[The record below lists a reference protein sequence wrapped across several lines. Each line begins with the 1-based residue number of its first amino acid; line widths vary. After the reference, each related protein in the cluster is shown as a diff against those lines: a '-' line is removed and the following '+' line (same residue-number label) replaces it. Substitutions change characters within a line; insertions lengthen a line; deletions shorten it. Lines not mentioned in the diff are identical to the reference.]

1 MKTRLIASI
10 IVCAFA
16 SYVLGQEIMYIE
28 YKDGRSAKEE
38 LDNVN
43 KISFHHLDELSSDP
57 IITDISRGLVAYY
70 TFDVGTAND
79 TQNRYNGFLSEGTFI
94 TDTPS
99 SDGKAL
105 FLKRGERV
113 FIPYAPL
120 NGTSNYTISMWV
132 KDFGSGCLFQTFDSY
147 RYGPSFYVTEEV
159 KGRMY
164 TGRSSSYYNY
174 CTFTASLSNY
184 QSEKWHMLTVVTSTE
199 VNKSSGTSKLFIDGK
214 LIESKTS
221 DTNTNSGAVSMGI
234 GGYFDSW
241 ADPMKIDNVRLY
253 DVALSDEEVAGIY
266 QKEKQHAVITVSS
279 QSLYFDKNTDKLSIR
294 LTNNSLR
301 LAEYKTSSKI
311 ENLELSSVNSYIKPK
326 ESKTI
331 DISIKDRNKVG
342 AFTTGSITIES
353 DGMYYSLPVQI
364 EKGTDAPAVSED
376 VSRGLQAYYKFDDE
390 TIIDSRNGYDGTLTG
405 GTFISDTPNGKGK
418 ALHLK
423 RGEYATIAYAPFD
436 GKTNYT
442 ISLWIKDFGA
452 GPIVQSYSNY
462 MYGPSLEL
470 IEDMSMRAYTGR
482 SSSYYNYLTFSS
494 TLSKYQ
500 SETWTMVTVVTTT
513 NYGSSSGI
521 SRLYINGQRVNAGT
535 SDTNN
540 NSGAIAMS
548 IGSSGTDPMKIDNVR
563 LYSVALTDEEVME
576 IYNAEK
582 K

>member
-1 MKTRLIASI
+1 MKTKLIACI
-10 IVCAFA
+10 LACAFTP
-16 SYVLGQEIMYIE
+16 YVLGQEIMYIE

-38 LDNVN
+38 LGNVS
-43 KISFHHLDELSSDP
+43 KISFHHLDELPADP
-57 IITDISRGLVAYY
+57 ITNDISRGLVAYY
-70 TFDVGTAND
+70 TFDDGTVND
-79 TQNRYNGFLSEGTFI
+79 TQNRYNGFLSDGTFI
-94 TDTPS
+94 TDTPNG
-99 SDGKAL
+99 DGKAL
-105 FLKRGERV
+105 FLKRQECV
-113 FIPYAPL
+113 TIPYAPL

-132 KDFGSGCLFQTFDSY
+132 KDFGAGSLFQTHDSY
-147 RYGPSFYVTEEV
+147 LYGPSLYITEEI

-164 TGRSSSYYNY
+164 TGRSSSNYNY
-174 CTFTASLSNY
+174 CAFSASLSDY

-221 DTNTNSGAVSMGI
+221 DTNTNSGAVSMRI
-234 GGYFDSW
+234 GGYFNAW

-253 DVALSDEEVAGIY
+253 DVALSDEEVAAVY
-266 QKEKQHAVITVSS
+266 QKEIQHAVIKVSP
-279 QSLYFDKNTDKLSIR
+279 QSLYFNKNTDRLSIS
-294 LTNNSLR
+294 LINNSLR

-311 ENLELSSVNSYIKPK
+311 ENLEISSVNSYIKAK

-331 DISIKDRNKVG
+331 EISIKDRNKVE

-353 DGMYYSLPVQI
+353 EGMYYSIPVQI
-364 EKGTDAPAVSED
+364 EKGTDAPAVSEE

-390 TIIDSRNGYDGTLTG
+390 AIIDSRNGYDGTLTG
-405 GTFISDTPNGKGK
+405 GAFISDTPNGKGK
-418 ALHLK
+418 ALYLK
-423 RGEYATIAYAPFD
+423 KGEYATIAYTPLD
-436 GKTNYT
+436 GKTNYS

-452 GPIVQSYSNY
+452 GPIVRSYNNY
-462 MYGPSLEL
+462 MFGPSLEL
-470 IEDMSMRAYTGR
+470 IEDMRLRTYTGR
-482 SSSYYNYLTFSS
+482 SSSTYNYLTFSS
-494 TLSKYQ
+494 ALSKYQ

-513 NYGSSSGI
+513 NSGSYSGT

-563 LYSVALTDEEVME
+563 LYSVVLTDEEVME